1 MAGIEDSFLLISRLD
16 IYIVKA
22 PADIQLS
29 NVFGSVELQY
39 EFGDEGQEVL
49 VLYHY
54 RVKSLVVLH

>member
-22 PADIQLS
+22 LADIQLS